1 MTIDERIIK
10 VEAKISELQD
20 EVDMWE
26 LFLTCLEDLKH
37 NDEVGDI
44 LKYSKD

>member
-20 EVDMWE
+20 ELGTWE

-37 NDEVGDI
+37 NNEIGDI